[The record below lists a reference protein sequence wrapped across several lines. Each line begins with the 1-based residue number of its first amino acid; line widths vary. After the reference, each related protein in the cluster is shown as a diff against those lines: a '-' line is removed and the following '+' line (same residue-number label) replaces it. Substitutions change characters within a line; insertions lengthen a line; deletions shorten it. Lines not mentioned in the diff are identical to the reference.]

1 MSKICSIGYVPKYQK
16 DYSELLWYER
26 DMVYIDHLKYKQM
39 KHDPDHYF
47 RNVKVVNFDIINHE
61 CCGYKLDGTYK
72 SYKMIKMKI
81 LLIIQKMMLRFS
93 CLLLFEIKGMIYGS
107 GVI

>member
-1 MSKICSIGYVPKYQK
+1 MSKICLIGYVPKYQK

-72 SYKMIKMKI
+72 SYKMIKNEDFTNYPKDDAKI
-81 LLIIQKMMLRFS
+81 LLSAAF
-93 CLLLFEIKGMIYGS
+93 
-107 GVI
+107 

>member
-1 MSKICSIGYVPKYQK
+1 MSNICSIGYVPKYQK

-72 SYKMIKMKI
+72 SYKMIKNEDFTNYPKDDAKI
-81 LLIIQKMMLRFS
+81 LLSAAF
-93 CLLLFEIKGMIYGS
+93 
-107 GVI
+107 

>member
-72 SYKMIKMKI
+72 SYKMIKNEDFTNYPKDDAKI
-81 LLIIQKMMLRFS
+81 LLSAAF
-93 CLLLFEIKGMIYGS
+93 
-107 GVI
+107 

>member
-1 MSKICSIGYVPKYQK
+1 
-16 DYSELLWYER
+16 
-26 DMVYIDHLKYKQM
+26 MVYIDHLKYKQM

-72 SYKMIKMKI
+72 SYKMIKNEDFTNYPKDDAKI
-81 LLIIQKMMLRFS
+81 LLSAAF
-93 CLLLFEIKGMIYGS
+93 
-107 GVI
+107 